1 MHREERRAMTRSY
14 GRYWITISLALSFA
28 ITASLF
34 LVAEELPILLVYGFQ
49 PIPGFRTTQLWEEFA
64 EYLTG
69 NDIVNAQAL
78 QLSDDHEFY
87 YLPAADELHRAVFM
101 SNYSVSYEP
110 TTRDI
115 FFYTRR
121 LANEIDAMESGFGVS
136 SFDVV
141 GHSMG
146 GLIARTY
153 IEISDFERVIGEDD
167 FRDYGLSYGGEIRNL
182 VLLATPNHGT
192 KVAALGEWF
201 STMSRQLAPGSKFL
215 HLLNETQWND
225 GRLSSL
231 NPSVRYVSM
240 AGQTC
245 LGCGL
250 RIDGD
255 ACLWACVEEG
265 LTWNG
270 SDLVIMMAS
279 AYLPEAENC
288 ALIGFDHVRIHTDS
302 LIVDAIVTALT
313 GQLLPAAIYA
323 PDLLKFQPKQTD

>member
-1 MHREERRAMTRSY
+1 MTRSH
-14 GRYWITISLALSFA
+14 GRCWITISLALSFA
-28 ITASLF
+28 LVASLF

-49 PIPGFRTTQLWEEFA
+49 PIPGFRATQLWEEFA

-69 NDIVNAQAL
+69 NDIVNAHTVQP
-78 QLSDDHEFY
+78 SNDHEFY

-101 SNYSVSYEP
+101 SNYAMSYEP

-115 FFYTRR
+115 LFYTRR
-121 LANEIDAMESGFGVS
+121 FANEIDAMESEFGVS

-153 IEISDFERVIGEDD
+153 IEISDFESVIGNED
-167 FRDYGLSYGGEIRNL
+167 FGDYDIAYGGEIRNL
-182 VLLATPNHGT
+182 ILLATPNHGT
-192 KVAALGEWF
+192 KAAVLGEWF
-201 STMSRQLAPGSKFL
+201 STMSRQLAPGSEFL
-215 HLLNETQWND
+215 KLLNAEHWVS
-225 GRLSSL
+225 GRLAAL

-250 RIDGD
+250 RIDED
-255 ACLWACVEEG
+255 DCLRECVEEG
-265 LTWNG
+265 LAWNG

-288 ALIGFDHVRIHTDS
+288 ALIGFGHVAIHIDS
-302 LIVDAIVTALT
+302 LIVDAIVTTLA

-323 PDLLKFQPKQTD
+323 PELQDYHPD

>member
-1 MHREERRAMTRSY
+1 MTRSH
-14 GRYWITISLALSFA
+14 GRRWKALSLALSFA
-28 ITASLF
+28 LVASLF
-34 LVAEELPILLVYGFQ
+34 LVAQELPILLVYGFQ

-69 NDIVNAQAL
+69 NDIVNAQSL

-87 YLPAADELHRAVFM
+87 YLSAADELHRAVFM

-121 LANEIDAMESGFGVS
+121 FANEIDAMKSVFGVS
-136 SFDVV
+136 RFDVV

-153 IEISDFERVIGEDD
+153 IEISDFENVIGEDD
-167 FRDYGLSYGGEIRNL
+167 FGDYGLSYGGEIRSL

-201 STMSRQLAPGSKFL
+201 STMSRQLAPGSEFL
-215 HLLNETQWND
+215 KILNAEHWVN
-225 GRLSSL
+225 GRLAAL
-231 NPSVRYVSM
+231 NQSVRYVSM

-255 ACLWACVEEG
+255 ACLRACVDEG
-265 LTWNG
+265 LAWNG

-302 LIVDAIVTALT
+302 LIVDAIETVLA
-313 GQLLPAAIYA
+313 GHLLPAAIYA
-323 PDLLKFQPKQTD
+323 SKLQDYDSD

>member
-1 MHREERRAMTRSY
+1 MAKSCGRRWTTLSL
-14 GRYWITISLALSFA
+14 TISFALVTSF
-28 ITASLF
+28 F
-34 LVAEELPILLVYGFQ
+34 VMAEELPILLLYGFQ
-49 PIPGFRTTQLWEEFA
+49 PIPGFRTTQLWEEFV

-69 NDIVNAQAL
+69 NNIVSAQTI

-87 YLPAADELHRAVFM
+87 YLPAVDELHRDVFM
-101 SNYSVSYEP
+101 SNYAVSYEP

-121 LANEIDAMESGFGVS
+121 FMNEIDAMKSEYGVS
-136 SFDVV
+136 DFDVV

-153 IEISDFERVIGEDD
+153 IEISDFVSVIGGEDLA
-167 FRDYGLSYGGEIRNL
+167 DYGISYGGEIRTL
-182 VLLATPNHGT
+182 ILLATPNHGT

-201 STMSRQLAPGSKFL
+201 STMSRQLAPGSDFL
-215 HLLNETQWND
+215 KLLNAEHWVD
-225 GRLSSL
+225 GRLTAL

-250 RIDGD
+250 RIDEGI
-255 ACLWACVEEG
+255 CLRECVEEG
-265 LTWNG
+265 LAWNG

-288 ALIGFDHVRIHTDS
+288 ALIGFSHVQIHTDS
-302 LIVDAIVTALT
+302 LIVTAIEAVLT
-313 GQLLPAAIYA
+313 GEQPPAAIYE
-323 PDLLKFQPKQTD
+323 PEFLKFQPD